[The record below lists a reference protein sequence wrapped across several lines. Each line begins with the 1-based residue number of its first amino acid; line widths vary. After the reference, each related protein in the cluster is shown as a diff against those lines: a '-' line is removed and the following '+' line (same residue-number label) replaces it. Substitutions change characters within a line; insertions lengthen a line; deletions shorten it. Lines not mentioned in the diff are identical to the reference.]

1 MLVRMRRACKVPQ
14 VTVWF
19 WIAKIW
25 TTLMGESLSDYLVH
39 RFNPYLAVAIGFV
52 VFGAAIVTQFAAP
65 RYRTA
70 GYWTAVAMVAV
81 FGTMVAD
88 VLHVALHVPYL
99 VSAPLFLAAAALI
112 LVAWYATEGTLSI
125 HSVNTPRRE
134 VFYWATV
141 CATFALGTAA
151 GDLTAVTF
159 HLGYLSSTLLYSGLI
174 VLPLAAWRLGLSSV
188 ASFWF
193 AYILT
198 RPIGASF
205 ADYLGFGHNAGGLG
219 IGHAKVALVSVVLFA
234 ALITYLGVSGTDRA
248 ATPATDSPRSQAS
261 YA

>member
-1 MLVRMRRACKVPQ
+1 MSSSCKVPR

-19 WIAKIW
+19 WAAKVW
-25 TTLMGESLSDYLVH
+25 TTLLGESLSDYLVH
-39 RFNPYLAVAIGFV
+39 KFNPYLAVGIGFV
-52 VFGAAIVTQFAAP
+52 VFSAAIVTQFATP
-65 RYRTA
+65 RYRT
-70 GYWTAVAMVAV
+70 GMYWTAVAMVAV

-99 VSAPLFLAAAALI
+99 VSAPLFLAAAVVI
-112 LVAWYATEGTLSI
+112 LAAWYATEGTLSI
-125 HSVNTPRRE
+125 HSISTPRRE
-134 VFYWATV
+134 FFYWATV

-159 HLGYLSSTLLYSGLI
+159 HLGYLSSAVLYSGLI

-205 ADYLGFGHNAGGLG
+205 ADYLGFGHDVGGLG
-219 IGHAKVALVSVVLFA
+219 AGHAKVALVSVVLFA
-234 ALITYLGVSGTDRA
+234 ALITYLSVSGRDRA
-248 ATPATDSPRSQAS
+248 ATPVEESRHQEAS